1 MTSALNL
8 AVLGLLTEQDL
19 HGYELKKRLGDVLG
33 SRVSVSFGSLYPAL
47 ARLEKQ
53 GAVKA
58 VEERRSPSRAPMSGS
73 LAGELAAFR
82 SRMRES
88 GLTPG
93 ARGKK
98 VYGITDV
105 GRQQLLDA
113 LTARDVDDD
122 RTFALRVA
130 FAGHLAPAER
140 LDLFERRRAVLI
152 ARRGDHTRADRRGGP
167 LDAYR
172 RALIEREAASIDS
185 DVSWL
190 EGLIARER
198 ATLQE
203 ETS

>member
-1 MTSALNL
+1 M
-8 AVLGLLTEQDL
+8 
-19 HGYELKKRLGDVLG
+19 
-33 SRVSVSFGSLYPAL
+33 SVSFGSLYPAL

-58 VEERRSPSRAPMSGS
+58 VEERRSPARAPMSGS
-73 LAGELAAFR
+73 LVGELAAFR

-93 ARGKK
+93 GRGKK

-105 GRQQLLDA
+105 GRQQLADA
-113 LTARDVDDD
+113 LTDADVSDD

-140 LDLFERRRAVLI
+140 LSLFERRRALLI
-152 ARRGDHTRADRRGGP
+152 ARRGDQTRAQRGRGP

-172 RALIEREAASIDS
+172 HSLIEREAISIDS
-185 DVSWL
+185 DLTWL
-190 EGLIARER
+190 DGLIAHER